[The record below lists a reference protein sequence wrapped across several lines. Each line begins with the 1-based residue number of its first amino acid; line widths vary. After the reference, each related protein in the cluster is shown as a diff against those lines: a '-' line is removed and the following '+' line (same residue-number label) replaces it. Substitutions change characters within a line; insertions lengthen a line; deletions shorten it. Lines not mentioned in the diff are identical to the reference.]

1 VAGANGVPLL
11 GVVGAVQYPASSPY
25 VVAVGGTTLFTDA
38 NLNYLRE
45 VGWDASGGGASAFES
60 FPLWQ
65 SVVFP
70 VTARREI
77 PDISMDADIVS
88 AAIVYSGCTQGEDP
102 ALCRYNAGGTSLSSP
117 LALGVWARL
126 ESSHGNQLG
135 FATPRFYSNAR
146 SLPDAFSGPGFHD
159 VVGGCNGLFCA
170 IPGYDYVTGL
180 GTFDVSA
187 MNAVIK

>member
-1 VAGANGVPLL
+1 
-11 GVVGAVQYPASSPY
+11 
-25 VVAVGGTTLFTDA
+25 
-38 NLNYLRE
+38 
-45 VGWDASGGGASAFES
+45 
-60 FPLWQ
+60 
-65 SVVFP
+65 
-70 VTARREI
+70 
-77 PDISMDADIVS
+77 MDADIVS

-102 ALCRYNAGGTSLSSP
+102 ALCRSNVGGTSLSSP

-135 FATPRFYSNAR
+135 FAAPMFYRNAR